1 MRVLGLVWSRIA
13 QHSKERE
20 KAKKRTEQKERQE
33 AGNERQSGRRLY
45 YLYLHG
51 LPKEP
56 LSPMSIV
63 VMVTLSEVVHPYP
76 GSGRYLF
83 PAVIPAVL

>member
-45 YLYLHG
+45 YRYLDG

-56 LSPMSIV
+56 LSPRYVYSGDGDPFRGRASIGG
-63 VMVTLSEVVHPYP
+63 TYFL
-76 GSGRYLF
+76 L
-83 PAVIPAVL
+83 